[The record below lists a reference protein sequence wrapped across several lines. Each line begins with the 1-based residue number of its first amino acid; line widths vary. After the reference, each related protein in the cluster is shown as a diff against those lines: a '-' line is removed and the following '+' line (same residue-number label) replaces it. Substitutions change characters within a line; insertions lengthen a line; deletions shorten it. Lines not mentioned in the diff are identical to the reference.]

1 MTQPK
6 IGSRVKYLLCFLLL
20 SILSFDLVA
29 RTIHTERSIYRNI
42 TIVENNKKRC
52 MRFETRRRA
61 ISNQACLNLN
71 DKDKLIFEYTQ
82 SLMAGLAYNP
92 SPKKILIIGLGGGTL
107 PMAFAK
113 ILPET
118 EVVSVEIDPA
128 VAKLAKKYFNYT
140 ETDKIKTSIK
150 DGRVYIKRA
159 VKNQQKFDWIIL
171 DAFNGDYIPEHLLTV
186 EFLSEAKALL
196 APGGLLS
203 ANTFNSSKLYD
214 YESVTYQTVF
224 SELQILPSSTKG
236 NRIIFVCNCDKLAG
250 QFKHKQ
256 PIKAAL
262 LPLGVDL
269 DLLVGRLSG
278 DIVWDTSV
286 PPLTDQ
292 FSPANLLNQD

>member
-1 MTQPK
+1 M
-6 IGSRVKYLLCFLLL
+6 KYLLSFLLL
-20 SILSFDLVA
+20 SLLSFELTA

-42 TIVENNKKRC
+42 TIVENNQKRC
-52 MRFETRRRA
+52 MRFETRRRS

-71 DKDKLIFEYTQ
+71 AKDKLVFEYTQ
-82 SLMAGLAYNP
+82 SIMAGLAFNP

-107 PMAFAK
+107 PMTFAK

-128 VAKLAKKYFNYT
+128 VAKLAKKYFYYA

-159 VKNQQKFDWIIL
+159 VKQKQSFDWIIL

-186 EFLSEAKALL
+186 EFLNETKALL

-203 ANTFNSSKLYD
+203 ANTFNGSKLYD
-214 YESVTYQTVF
+214 YESVTYQNVF
-224 SELQILPSSTKG
+224 DELRILPSISKG
-236 NRIIFVCNCDKLAG
+236 NRIIFACNCDKLG
-250 QFKHKQ
+250 DRFKLDL
-256 PIKAAL
+256 PIKTAL

-269 DLLVGRLSG
+269 DSLVKRLSSKV
-278 DIVWDTSV
+278 DWDTSV

-292 FSPANLLNQD
+292 FSPANLLNQE